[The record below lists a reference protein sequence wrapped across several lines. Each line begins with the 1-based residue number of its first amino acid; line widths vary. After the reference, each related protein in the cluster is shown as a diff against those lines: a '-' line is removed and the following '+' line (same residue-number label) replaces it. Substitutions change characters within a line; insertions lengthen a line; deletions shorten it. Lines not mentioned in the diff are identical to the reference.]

1 MTRVLQR
8 AGVLGSSAGTA
19 MIEFALLLPVF
30 CLIVMGTMEVGYKIY
45 AVSVSNGAIREAARM
60 ASTGEFTGV
69 QIDAEVKKRIQ
80 SFRSDANIVIVKKA
94 YSDFTGVGL
103 PEPVTSGSIESGTY
117 CFQDVNKNGSRD
129 DDLGTSGLGGA
140 EDIIYYEVATSYPT
154 LFKFNEKVLKF
165 PSINT
170 VKLNTIVSNEPFA
183 AVVRTPPPTVC
194 K

>member
-8 AGVLGSSAGTA
+8 AGVLESSAGTA

-129 DDLGTSGLGGA
+129 DDQGTSGLGGA